1 MGFLEKNRDRL
12 PGDVVSML
20 RASKDEVIRS
30 LFSTPLTKTGKSLFS
45 TLLTKTGN
53 ADRIMKGGISKLQE
67 WLYSKHCVKS
77 TVIHCKI
84 IRFVLTICQSKMFI
98 EFEFSLH
105 PFSGALPV
113 LYIVIYLIYR
123 ALQRGDGKIDLQ
135 N

>member
-30 LFSTPLTKTGKSLFS
+30 LFSTPLTKTGKSLFC

-98 EFEFSLH
+98 EFKFSLH
-105 PFSGALPV
+105 PLSGALPV

>member
-67 WLYSKHCVKS
+67 WLYSKHCVKL
-77 TVIHCKI
+77 TVIHCK

-98 EFEFSLH
+98 EFKFSLH

>member
-30 LFSTPLTKTGKSLFS
+30 LFSTPLTKTGKSLFC

-84 IRFVLTICQSKMFI
+84 IRFVLTICQSKTFI

-105 PFSGALPV
+105 PLSGALPV

-123 ALQRGDGKIDLQ
+123 ALQRGDEK
-135 N
+135 